1 MHRSHTRSVTAFLRA
16 VILLT
21 LLACWSDRPTAPSDR
36 AEPPHPLAPSAVV
49 SGVDVLIGAGQ
60 LATCDGTND
69 EKTAAL
75 LDNISGTVFTAGDN
89 IRASG
94 SATDYINCYG
104 PSWGRHLGRTRPSPG
119 ELDYQTSGASGY
131 FGYFGAAAGEAGK
144 GYYSYDLGQWH
155 IIALNSSISTTE
167 TSDQLTWLRADLA
180 ANPRQCIL
188 AYWHYPRFSSRL
200 TGVRSSVKPFWDALY
215 AAGADVVVNAH
226 YRIYERFAPQTP
238 DEVLDPA
245 RGIREFIVGTGG
257 HGSESPFTPRPNSQ
271 VRNSGVFGVLK
282 LTLEPGKFSWDF
294 VPIAGPAFTDSGS
307 DLCDRTSG
315 QTAASVT
322 VAPASPTIVAGTT
335 VQLTATVKAADG
347 STITRPVTWSTSAP
361 AVATVSATGLV
372 TGVAQGTAT
381 ITATSDGRAGTATVS
396 VTPSG
401 PPSGATFVGAGD
413 IASCLNAN
421 DEATAKLLDAIP
433 GTVFAA
439 GDDAY
444 ENGTLG
450 EFQTCYG
457 PTWGRHK
464 SRTLPATGN
473 HEYQTTDAAGYF
485 DYFGGVAGPVGKGWY
500 STTVGTW
507 HVIVLNSNCTLI
519 GGCGATS
526 EQGKWLAADLA
537 ANPTAC
543 TVAIWHHPR
552 FRSGGIVGGS
562 GLSDLWKLLYNANAD
577 LILNGHAHF
586 YERFAPQTVSGTAD
600 PVRGIR
606 EFIVGTGGKS
616 LNTLGTA
623 IPNSEVRS
631 NSTYGVLKL
640 TLGSGQ
646 YGWQFVPVAGKTFTD
661 QGTGNCH

>member
-1 MHRSHTRSVTAFLRA
+1 MHRSQIRSVTAVFRA
-16 VILLT
+16 VVPLT
-21 LLACWSDRPTAPSDR
+21 LLACWSDRPTAPSDQ
-36 AEPPHPLAPSAVV
+36 AEAPRPLAPSAVV
-49 SGVDVLIGAGQ
+49 AGAEVLVGAGQ

-69 EKTAAL
+69 DKTAAL
-75 LDNISGTVFTAGDN
+75 LDNIPGTVFTAGDN

-94 SATDYINCYG
+94 TAADYTNCYG

-119 ELDYQTSGASGY
+119 DLDYLTAGASGY

-167 TSDQLTWLRADLA
+167 TSEQLAWLRADLA

-200 TGVRSSVKPFWDALY
+200 TGVRASVKPFWDALY

-257 HGSESPFTPRPNSQ
+257 HGTESPFTPRPNSE
-271 VRNSGVFGVLK
+271 VRNSGTFGVLK
-282 LTLEPGKFSWDF
+282 LTLEPGSYSWEF
-294 VPIAGPAFTDSGS
+294 VPIAGQTFTDSGS
-307 DLCDRTSG
+307 ALCDRTGG

-322 VAPASPTIVAGTT
+322 VTPASPSIAAGAT

-361 AVATVSATGLV
+361 AVATVSTSGLV
-372 TGVAQGTAT
+372 TGVAAGTAT
-381 ITATSDGRAGTATVS
+381 ITATSDGQTGTATVT
-396 VTPSG
+396 VTQST
-401 PPSGATFVGAGD
+401 PPSGATLVGAGD
-413 IASCLNAN
+413 IASCVNSN
-421 DEATAKLLDAIP
+421 DEATAKLLDAIS

-439 GDDAY
+439 GDNVY
-444 ENGTLG
+444 EDGTLT
-450 EFQTCYG
+450 EYQNCYG
-457 PTWGRHK
+457 PNWGRHK
-464 SRTLPATGN
+464 SRTLPVSGN
-473 HEYQTTDAAGYF
+473 HEYQTANAAGYF
-485 DYFGGVAGPVGKGWY
+485 SYYGGAAGTAGKGWY
-500 STTVGTW
+500 STNVGTW
-507 HVIVLNSNCTLI
+507 HVIVLNSNCNLA

-543 TVAIWHHPR
+543 TLAIWHHPR
-552 FRSGGIVGGS
+552 FRSGGTVGGS
-562 GLSDLWKLLYNANAD
+562 GMSDLWKLLYNANAE

-586 YERFAPQTVSGTAD
+586 YERFAPQTVNGTAD
-600 PVRGIR
+600 PARGLR
-606 EFIVGTGGKS
+606 QFIVGTGGRS
-616 LNTLGTA
+616 LNSLGTA
-623 IPNSEVRS
+623 IPNSQVRN

-640 TLGSGQ
+640 TLGSGT
-646 YGWQFVPVAGKTFTD
+646 YSWQFVPVAGKTFTD
-661 QGTGNCH
+661 QGSANCH